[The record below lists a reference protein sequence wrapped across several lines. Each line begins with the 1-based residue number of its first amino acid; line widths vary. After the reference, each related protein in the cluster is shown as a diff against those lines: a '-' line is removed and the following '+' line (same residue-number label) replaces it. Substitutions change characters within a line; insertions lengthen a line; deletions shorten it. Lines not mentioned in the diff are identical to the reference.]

1 MDDILS
7 AVDAH
12 TAQYIFTECFQGS
25 LLKGRTCVLVTHH
38 VALCLPAAEFLVVL
52 ENGNVA
58 QACPASE
65 AQISTIP
72 AAPPAPDEGPTEEKA
87 QDETADQPAPVAR
100 QIYKNEQTASGRVAT
115 SHYWLI
121 FKSVGGL
128 WYWLV
133 FAVLFIV
140 TRLAD
145 IGQSFVL
152 EQWSSDSDPRHLD
165 RNLLN
170 YGLFVSAAVILG
182 GLRWVWLYGIGSTGF
197 VNSMSRKIH
206 AKLLTTLVSAPLSFF
221 ETTPTGRLM
230 NIFGQDI
237 NRIDGFVSDDVGRT
251 VMATLEVFTSILIV
265 CIQTPI
271 MAVFILIGSL
281 PFYWLS
287 GVLGKVRAELR
298 RLTAVAGSPLITLY
312 HDAIDGVVMIR
323 A

>member
-12 TAQYIFTECFQGS
+12 TAQFIFTECFQGS
-25 LLKGRTCVLVTHH
+25 LLQKRTFILVTHH
-38 VALCLPAAEFLVVL
+38 AALCLPAAEFLILL
-52 ENGNVA
+52 EGGNVV

-65 AQISTIP
+65 AQISAI
-72 AAPPAPDEGPTEEKA
+72 PPATPTTDGGHADK
-87 QDETADQPAPVAR
+87 QTADEEEVGDSAAR
-100 QIYKNEQTASGRVAT
+100 QIYKTEHTASGRVAS

-128 WYWLV
+128 WYWSI
-133 FAVLFIV
+133 FATIFIV

-145 IGQSFVL
+145 VGQSYVL
-152 EQWSSDSDPRHLD
+152 EDWSSDPDPRHLD
-165 RNLLN
+165 RNLIK
-170 YGLFVSAAVILG
+170 YGLFVSASVVLG
-182 GLRWVWLYGIGSTGF
+182 ALRWVWLYGIGSTGF
-197 VNSMSRKIH
+197 VNSMCRTVHLSM
-206 AKLLTTLVSAPLSFF
+206 LTTLVGAPISFF

-230 NIFGQDI
+230 NVFGQDI
-237 NRIDGFVSDDVGRT
+237 NRIDGFLPDDVGRT
-251 VMATLEVFTSILIV
+251 IMSTLEVLTSMMVV
-265 CIQTPI
+265 CLQTPV
-271 MAVFILIGSL
+271 MAIVILVGAL

-298 RLTAVAGSPLITLY
+298 RLMAVAGSPLITLY

>member
-25 LLKGRTCVLVTHH
+25 LLKGRTFVLVTHH
-38 VALCLPAAEFLVVL
+38 VALCLGAAEYLVVL
-52 ENGNVA
+52 DNGTVA

-65 AQISTIP
+65 AQISAIP
-72 AAPPAPDEGPTEEKA
+72 AAPPRPDEGPTEEKA
-87 QDETADQPAPVAR
+87 QDDEDEAQSPVAR
-100 QIYKNEQTASGRVAT
+100 QIYKTEHAASGRVKS
-115 SHYWLI
+115 SHYWMI
-121 FKSVGGL
+121 FKAVGGF
-128 WYWLV
+128 WYWL
-133 FAVLFIV
+133 LFTFLFVV
-140 TRLAD
+140 TLMAE

-152 EQWSSDSDPRHLD
+152 EQWSADTDPRHLD
-165 RNLLN
+165 ANLIH
-170 YGLFVSAAVILG
+170 YGILVSAAVILG
-182 GLRWVWLYGIGSTGF
+182 GLRWVWLYGIGKTGF

-206 AKLLTTLVSAPLSFF
+206 AQLVTTLVGAPLSFF

-237 NRIDGFVSDDVGRT
+237 NRVDGYISDDVGRT
-251 VMATLEVFTSILIV
+251 VMATMEVFASILIV
-265 CIQTPI
+265 CVQTPI
-271 MAVFILIGSL
+271 MAIFVLIGSL

-298 RLTAVAGSPLITLY
+298 RLSAVAGSPLITLY
-312 HDAIDGVVMIR
+312 HDAIDGVVMTR

>member
-25 LLKGRTCVLVTHH
+25 LLKGRTFVLVTHH
-38 VALCLPAAEFLVVL
+38 VALCLPAAEFLILLDNGKVV
-52 ENGNVA
+52 

-65 AQISTIP
+65 AQISAIP
-72 AAPPAPDEGPTEEKA
+72 AAPPRPDEGHTEEA
-87 QDETADQPAPVAR
+87 ADEDDEPDQAAR
-100 QIYKNEQTASGRVAT
+100 QIYKTEHTASGRVAS

-121 FKSVGGL
+121 FKSVGGF
-128 WYWLV
+128 WYWLI
-133 FAVLFIV
+133 FAILFSV

-145 IGQSFVL
+145 IGQSYVL
-152 EQWSSDSDPRHLD
+152 ERWSSDSDPRHLD
-165 RNLLN
+165 RNLIN
-170 YGLFVSAAVILG
+170 YGMFVSAAVIIG
-182 GLRWVWLYGIGSTGF
+182 ALRWVWLYGVGSTGF

-206 AKLLTTLVSAPLSFF
+206 FKMVNTLVGAPLSYF

-230 NIFGQDI
+230 NVFAQDV
-237 NRIDGFVSDDVGRT
+237 NRIDAYVSDDVGRT
-251 VMATLEVFTSILIV
+251 IMSTLEVLTSILIV
-265 CIQTPI
+265 CIQTPV
-271 MAVFILIGSL
+271 MAIIILVGSL

-298 RLTAVAGSPLITLY
+298 RLTAVAGSPVITLY

>member
-12 TAQYIFTECFQGS
+12 TAKYIFTECFQGS
-25 LLKGRTCVLVTHH
+25 LLKGRTVVLVTHH
-38 VALCLPAAEFLVVL
+38 VALCLPAAEYLVVL
-52 ENGNVA
+52 DNGSVA

-72 AAPPAPDEGPTEEKA
+72 AAPPAPDEGHTEEKA
-87 QDETADQPAPVAR
+87 QDDEEPQSPVAR
-100 QIYKNEQTASGRVAT
+100 QIYKTEHAAIGRVKS

-121 FKSVGGL
+121 FKSVGGF
-128 WYWLV
+128 WYWLL
-133 FAVLFIV
+133 FAALFIV

-152 EQWSSDSDPRHLD
+152 EQWSADSDPNHLD
-165 RNLLN
+165 RNLIN
-170 YGLFVSAAVILG
+170 YGAFVSAAVILG

-206 AKLLTTLVSAPLSFF
+206 AKLLTTLVGAPLSFF

-230 NIFGQDI
+230 NIFGQDV

-251 VMATLEVFTSILIV
+251 IMATLEVFTSILIV
-265 CIQTPI
+265 CIQTPV
-271 MAVFILIGSL
+271 MAIFILIGSL

-298 RLTAVAGSPLITLY
+298 RLSAVAGSPLITLY
-312 HDAIDGVVMIR
+312 HDAIDGVVMTR

>member
-25 LLKGRTCVLVTHH
+25 LLKGRTFVLVTHH
-38 VALCLPAAEFLVVL
+38 VALCLPAAEFLIFL
-52 ENGNVA
+52 ENGTVA
-58 QACPASE
+58 QAGPASE
-65 AQISTIP
+65 AQISAIP
-72 AAPPAPDEGPTEEKA
+72 AAPPAPDEGHTQEKA
-87 QDETADQPAPVAR
+87 AEEDDRPDHAAR
-100 QIYKNEQTASGRVAT
+100 QIYKNEHTASGRVAS

-121 FKSVGGL
+121 FKSVGGF
-128 WYWLV
+128 WYWLA
-133 FAVLFIV
+133 FAILFIV

-152 EQWSSDSDPRHLD
+152 ERWSSDSDPRHLD
-165 RNLLN
+165 RNLIN
-170 YGLFVSAAVILG
+170 YGLFVSAAVVIG
-182 GLRWVWLYGIGSTGF
+182 ALRWVWLYGVGNTGF

-206 AKLLTTLVSAPLSFF
+206 LKMITTLVGAPISYF

-230 NIFGQDI
+230 NVFSQDV
-237 NRIDGFVSDDVGRT
+237 NRIDGYVSDDVGRT
-251 VMATLEVFTSILIV
+251 IMSTLDVVSSILIV
-265 CIQTPI
+265 CFQTPV
-271 MAVFILIGSL
+271 MTFVILVGSL

-298 RLTAVAGSPLITLY
+298 RLTAIAGSPLITLY

>member
-25 LLKGRTCVLVTHH
+25 LLHGRTFILVTHH
-38 VALCLPAAEFLVVL
+38 VALCLPAAEFLVFL
-52 ENGNVA
+52 ENGTVT

-65 AQISTIP
+65 AQISAIP
-72 AAPPAPDEGPTEEKA
+72 AAPPAPDEGHTEEKA
-87 QDETADQPAPVAR
+87 DDEEEKPNAAAR
-100 QIYKNEQTASGRVAT
+100 QIYKAEHLASGRVAS

-121 FKSVGGL
+121 FKSVGGF
-128 WYWLV
+128 WYWLI
-133 FAVLFIV
+133 FAILFIV

-152 EQWSSDSDPRHLD
+152 EEWSADSDPDHLD
-165 RNLLN
+165 RNLIN
-170 YGLFVSAAVILG
+170 YGAFVSAGVVLG
-182 GLRWVWLYGIGSTGF
+182 GLRWVWLYGVGSTGF

-206 AKLLTTLVSAPLSFF
+206 SKMLSTLVAAPLSFF

-230 NIFGQDI
+230 NVFGQDI

-251 VMATLEVFTSILIV
+251 IMSTLEVLTSIMVV
-265 CIQTPI
+265 CIQTPV
-271 MAVFILIGSL
+271 MAIVILIGSL